1 MQSKSKPI
9 SIEEIN
15 KIELRNDGKDGK
27 RFESMLRKVV
37 NVSKKEIEDREKV
50 ERNTKNPSQKAALQ

>member
-1 MQSKSKPI
+1 MQSKSRPI

-27 RFESMLRKVV
+27 RFESMLHTVIH
-37 NVSKKEIEDREKV
+37 VSKKEIEDREKK
-50 ERNTKNPSQKAALQ
+50 ETTKRPENPSNA